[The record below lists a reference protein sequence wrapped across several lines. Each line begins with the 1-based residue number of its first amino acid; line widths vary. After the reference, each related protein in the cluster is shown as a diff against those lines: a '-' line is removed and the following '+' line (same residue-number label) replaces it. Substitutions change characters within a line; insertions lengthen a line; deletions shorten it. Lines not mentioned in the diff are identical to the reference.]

1 MATGVNVKM
10 GVSGVA
16 QFKRDINVSKES
28 MKTLK
33 AQMELTEEQF
43 KATGDSQTYM
53 KDKAEL
59 LNVKMKTQKGIIE
72 NAKKALEEMNKNGVD
87 KSSKAF
93 QDMQRAMID
102 AQTELV
108 KTEGEM
114 NNLSEDA
121 AGAEKSTQDMNT
133 QLKAIGKG
141 VSWQNVSDGLGKIT
155 DGLEKAAKKAWKLG
169 KTMVNYVL
177 GAGSWADELKTESAR
192 TGISVEDL
200 QRMQKTAQQ
209 IDTDV
214 DTIIAARK
222 KMQKAATTKGGKK
235 TIEETLGLSLNGQS
249 AEDLFW
255 EVGEALLG
263 MGESFDKEAA
273 AQQIFGKG
281 WNDLLPL
288 FQAGREEYDKMND
301 SWSVI
306 SQEQIDS
313 LGKMDDEYQKMI
325 SEFDTL
331 KMTALSEFAEPMAVV
346 LEEINGLLAQFTEWL
361 KSDEAKQFVQDVVK
375 GIQDALDWIIEN
387 KDGVVTALG
396 AIGTAFAGM
405 KIATF
410 AANVKKVVDGFNTL
424 WQGANKP
431 LPSIPG
437 GGTSGAASGA
447 SSAATAATGGGLKAA
462 LGNAWTSAGGASAL
476 IPGLVALAAI
486 APAEIARG
494 NDEARWKAQQE
505 RWSAAAEKLTGGDRE
520 FVQAAAKSMTDVY
533 RPTGDAFK
541 YLMGLND
548 RTDLQK
554 MQLHNMVGSD
564 TWSQLMS
571 FWQTGGEN
579 MADFQIT
586 QLFNN
591 VADAYDAMLT
601 KTEENTK
608 AQEKADTEAANA
620 VKQMP
625 SEVENAIKNG
635 MKDIRIYLDGNEIT
649 AVVSSRIAADIEARV
664 NP

>member
-16 QFKRDINVSKES
+16 QFKRDINTSKES

-33 AQMELTEEQF
+33 KQMELTEAQF

-59 LNVKMKTQKGIIE
+59 LNVKMKTQKQIIE
-72 NAKKALEEMNKNGVD
+72 NAKKALDDMSKNGVD

-108 KTEGEM
+108 KTEGEL

-121 AGAEKSTQDMNT
+121 TGAEKSAEGMNT
-133 QLKAIGKG
+133 QLEKIGKG
-141 VSWQNVSDGLGKIT
+141 ISWQNVSDGLGKIT

-169 KTMVNYVL
+169 QTLVNNVL
-177 GAGSWADELKTESAR
+177 GAGSWADELKTTAAQYEI
-192 TGISVEDL
+192 TPEEL
-200 QRMQKTAQQ
+200 QRMQKTANL

-214 DTIIAARK
+214 DAILSAQQKMRK
-222 KMQKAATTKGGKK
+222 SATSAGGKK
-235 TIEETLGLSLNGQS
+235 AIEETLGLSLHGQS
-249 AEDLFW
+249 ADDLFW

-263 MGESFDKEAA
+263 MDDAFDKEAA

-281 WNDLLPL
+281 WRELLPL
-288 FQAGREEYDKMND
+288 FQAGREEYEKTNAA
-301 SWSVI
+301 WTVV

-313 LGKMDDEYQKMI
+313 LGKMDDEYQKLTA
-325 SEFDTL
+325 EFETL
-331 KMTALSEFAEPMAVV
+331 KNTALAEFAEPMAKVM
-346 LEEINGLLAQFTEWL
+346 EEINGLLAQFTEWL
-361 KSDEAKQFVQDVVK
+361 KSEEGKQFVENVAK
-375 GIQDALDWIIEN
+375 GVQDALNWVIEN

-396 AIGTAFAGM
+396 AIGTAFAGIE
-405 KIATF
+405 IATF
-410 AANVKKVVDGFNTL
+410 ATNIKKVVDGFNTL

-437 GGTSGAASGA
+437 GGTSGAATGGTA
-447 SSAATAATGGGLKAA
+447 ASAAAGGGLKAA

-586 QLFNN
+586 QLFND

-601 KTEENTK
+601 KTEENTRN
-608 AQEKADTEAANA
+608 QEKADTEAANA
-620 VKQMP
+620 VKAMP